1 MNETDFVVGVLTY
14 ITCLRE
20 KKRYSTAKSYQD
32 ALRSFKCFCGRE
44 EIPYAYINRDTL
56 LRYQSWLLAKG
67 CARNTVS
74 TYMRRIRHIYN
85 LAVEVGEAAYVPH
98 FFKRVFK
105 GVTLADDKP
114 GDRSATEEDPI
125 SLLPDVF
132 VLRDGFR
139 RFGAFAK
146 GGYQGRDLVLL
157 SAEKRLPYTGGD
169 PSGGTR
175 AAE

>member
-1 MNETDFVVGVLTY
+1 MKKEEDFVMGLSIY
-14 ITCLRE
+14 MACLRE

-85 LAVEVGEAAYVPH
+85 LAVEVGEAAYIPH
-98 FFKRVFK
+98 LFKHVFTGLRVNVK
-105 GVTLADDKP
+105 
-114 GDRSATEEDPI
+114 RRC
-125 SLLPDVF
+125 
-132 VLRDGFR
+132 LRK
-139 RFGAFAK
+139 AYAC
-146 GGYQGRDLVLL
+146 
-157 SAEKRLPYTGGD
+157 
-169 PSGGTR
+169 
-175 AAE
+175 